1 MRIKMHS
8 LEEVGA
14 NVPAFLAKLW
24 KIVEDPETN
33 DLIRW
38 SAEGASF
45 IIQNTARFSRELL
58 PLYYKHNNMASFIR
72 QLNMYGFHKV
82 VSLEAGGLKV
92 DKDEMEFAH
101 PCFVHDHPVLLEN
114 IKRKQIPNKLE
125 GELRLGARSDVYGK
139 VLTEVKNMKGRQES
153 LDSQLVSMKRENEVL
168 WREVALLR
176 EKHKQQQTIVNKL
189 VHFFV
194 NLFQADEAGNLR
206 LKRQARLMIKD
217 KTHSAAKVAKLDG
230 FRSRRGH
237 SGTVRKASFV
247 PTTGGDAEDFLRLDE
262 EEDSDGM
269 EERSPQGPIIHEIDA
284 SELLD
289 GYSAVEMSEEE
300 STALPQDLRE
310 AVESADSRHDKGAGG
325 PGDMLLD
332 VCPDITVSSLP
343 LDVDM
348 VIAEATDTEPRAPAG
363 RPRELKR
370 RRRRRPAQQDDG
382 LTIILPLEEAV
393 DDVQPVEMIVPE
405 PRQLK
410 EEPGSLEA
418 ATSAPPSTA
427 ATAASLDRE
436 QLDSH
441 VGSMQSELD
450 NIRELLKGEGYSL
463 DDSTL
468 MGVRAA
474 DQGLAPDVFTK
485 IFSDDPLSYELSEL
499 PSGVESAGD
508 RGKENLEF
516 SSDPLI
522 TGSELISSGSN
533 GLPELTD
540 FLDWTQ
546 VSEAPGDYELI
557 LGDLNTPQMVP
568 GSPGASK

>member
-230 FRSRRGH
+230 FRS
-237 SGTVRKASFV
+237 
-247 PTTGGDAEDFLRLDE
+247 
-262 EEDSDGM
+262 

-427 ATAASLDRE
+427 ATAASLDRWGATE

>member
-114 IKRKQIPNKLE
+114 IKRKIPNKLE

-230 FRSRRGH
+230 FRS
-237 SGTVRKASFV
+237 
-247 PTTGGDAEDFLRLDE
+247 
-262 EEDSDGM
+262 

-427 ATAASLDRE
+427 ATAASLDRWGATE